1 MKTRE
6 SLIKGSFSIFIIKRP
21 FFTKRNANTG
31 VKVKGKAFLMDM
43 LFLLL
48 LANGKDIEDFQ
59 INSTEVF
66 IYLITII

>member
-1 MKTRE
+1 MKTHE
-6 SLIKGSFSIFIIKRP
+6 SLIKGSFSIFIIKWP

-31 VKVKGKAFLMDM
+31 VKVKSKAFLMDL

-48 LANGKDIEDFQ
+48 LANGKHIEDFQ
-59 INSTEVF
+59 IDSTEVF

>member
-6 SLIKGSFSIFIIKRP
+6 SLIKDSFSLFIIKWP

-31 VKVKGKAFLMDM
+31 VKVKSKASLMDL

-48 LANGKDIEDFQ
+48 LANGKHIEDF
-59 INSTEVF
+59 
-66 IYLITII
+66 